1 MRRSQA
7 KRSVANVDNQSENPD
22 GSVDQNQTSEDQ
34 GEENE
39 YYEQRIH
46 ELNQKIEALEE
57 QNRSNLQAQS
67 KKYEEKLLEQDLKNK
82 TNMRSVRV
90 VLNN

>member
-1 MRRSQA
+1 M
-7 KRSVANVDNQSENPD
+7 DQSH
-22 GSVDQNQTSEDQ
+22 VSEDLDQ
-34 GEENE
+34 QNE

-57 QNRSNLQAQS
+57 TNRYNLQVQS
-67 KKYEEKLLEQDLKNK
+67 KKHEEKLLELDIKNK

-90 VLNN
+90 VLNNQIESLVYY